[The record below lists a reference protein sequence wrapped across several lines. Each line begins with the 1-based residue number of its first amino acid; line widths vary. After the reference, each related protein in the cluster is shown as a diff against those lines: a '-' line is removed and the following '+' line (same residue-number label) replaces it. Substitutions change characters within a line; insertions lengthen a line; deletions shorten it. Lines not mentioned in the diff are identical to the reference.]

1 MAVEVV
7 GAGLGRTGTNS
18 LKRALEQLLGGPCY
32 HMMVV
37 SDRPQDVDVW
47 WDAVRGQM
55 PDWDTFPEG
64 FVALVDWPS
73 SAFWRELAAA
83 HPDALVLLSVR
94 ESPEAWWRSVERT
107 LVPAMLQQVPA
118 DQPGLARQ
126 RTMVRELIEATFT
139 TEMTDPASAMA
150 AYERHNAA
158 VRAEVPS
165 ERLLE
170 WQPGDGWE
178 PICSALQMPVP
189 SEPFPHANTTSD
201 FRTMVGLDGETNER

>member
-18 LKRALEQLLGGPCY
+18 LRVALEQLLGGPCY

-37 SDRPQDVDVW
+37 SDRPADVDVW
-47 WDAVRGQM
+47 WAAARGEM
-55 PDWDTFPEG
+55 PDWNTFPEG
-64 FVALVDWPS
+64 YVALVDWPA

-94 ESPEAWWRSVERT
+94 ASPEAWWRSVERT
-107 LVPAMLQQVPA
+107 LLPTMLQPVPA
-118 DQPGLARQ
+118 DKPGLARQ
-126 RTMVRELIEATFT
+126 RKMVRELVETTFAAD
-139 TEMTDPASAMA
+139 MTDPDLAMA
-150 AYERHNAA
+150 AYEQHNAA
-158 VRAEVPS
+158 VRAGVPA

-178 PICSALQMPVP
+178 PICAALQLPVP
-189 SEPFPHANTTSD
+189 SEPFPHTNTTSD
-201 FRTMVGLDGETNER
+201 FRTMVGLDGA